1 MKLQG
6 GEKEKM
12 MYDENPIS
20 DKVRFIDNKIYTPAD
35 TTKIEK
41 AIDLMTE
48 LENVTKSNLDT
59 STKQIKIMEL
69 QNQIKQTGFK
79 LSLDELK
86 QLETLL
92 DRRQRDIVLQKE
104 KNLELKSERLI
115 QKAVTDE
122 IINQTKYY
130 TQMTEVEKNRI
141 KDMVANT
148 ALVKDMQAKWKA
160 QDGRN
165 VFFGNNYTKFYANY
179 VQKRIDAE
187 EKQKQED
194 EEKKKKKDEEEKVQK
209 QKEASLKNFKSSV
222 KNSTLDFFKGNFNT
236 GLKNQTNT
244 FNDTFSNIA
253 ARTGTTENGYL
264 TAQGGLNTVLSYRG
278 LDDNIKASDIMK
290 TWNTLATNGI
300 NVDLNTDK
308 GRAEATSRAIELAIN
323 KTVVPYLD
331 TNSSNFQQLVD
342 FYPSLQMQIRGI
354 GRATTEISGSSVYA
368 NKYLQDM
375 INSLSPMSKLAETQI
390 GIQYAKTIGTY
401 ESLRSQGIS
410 ELAIGDYYA
419 MAKSIQNDPSK
430 ALTSGN
436 LTQRLATANLIA
448 SGADLKDI
456 SQVNAA
462 NLRSGKF
469 LSGLV
474 PGGNLDSLYAG
485 ALNLGGNVSS
495 ILEIKGANI
504 EDALRKG
511 SKTGALASIKGK
523 GIVDDFSKGNLQ
535 TAKTKQE
542 TALENMTTQF
552 AIMGERLGAIGNL
565 VDKGLKDIITLL
577 KTQIGGNLLSFFG
590 KNGTMSNAVEKGAKA
605 SSGLLGTV
613 ASGITIGAFTS
624 VAAVGIASIITAS
637 RHQDD
642 QLAIKNNR
650 SSTLD
655 TLKGTAFENDTG
667 RADVLNYVK
676 STGSVDNPNSGT
688 FWSNFGSNLA
698 GGVNQL
704 VAWTNVFNKQKDPTK
719 YNAENWRNFISTR
732 RGVFD
737 SKELQTLVY
746 VYAMALRHLG
756 QWQVVSQLFGSL
768 SEDSIVNWM
777 NSYAKQGKIA
787 ELMTAVNWASNV
799 MTSMNLKP
807 VDVNG
812 NEFNGD
818 IGFNHWT
825 EGQGFAKYHRQGLD
839 SVPYDEYPAM
849 LHKDEAV
856 LTSDT
861 AGQLRRLI
869 GVYRE
874 TQNQAVSFDAIIQN
888 QTNIL
893 VDKLN
898 QVIDVLRT
906 GNIPDINPDDRI
918 TDRMR
923 SLKSTYALI

>member
-1 MKLQG
+1 
-6 GEKEKM
+6 M

-20 DKVRFIDNKIYTPAD
+20 DKVRFTDNKIYTPAD

-48 LENVTKSNLDT
+48 LEKVTKSNLDN
-59 STKQIKIMEL
+59 STKQIRIMEL

-79 LSLDELK
+79 LSLEELK
-86 QLETLL
+86 QLEILL

-148 ALVKDMQAKWKA
+148 ALVRDMQSKWKS
-160 QDGRN
+160 QDRRN
-165 VFFGNNYTKFYANY
+165 VFFGNDYTKFYANY
-179 VQKRIDAE
+179 VQNRIEAE

-222 KNSTLDFFKGNFNT
+222 TTHTFDFFGGHFNT
-236 GLKNQTNT
+236 GLKNQTST

-264 TAQGGLNTVLSYRG
+264 NAQGGINARLSYRG
-278 LDDNIKASDIMK
+278 LDSNIRASNIMK

-300 NVDLNTDK
+300 NVDLNTEK
-308 GRAEATSRAIELAIN
+308 GRAEATSRAIEVAIN

-331 TNSSNFQQLVD
+331 TSSSNFQQLVD

-410 ELAIGDYYA
+410 ESAIGDYYA

-523 GIVDDFSKGNLQ
+523 GIVDDFSKGKLQ
-535 TAKTKQE
+535 TNKEKQE
-542 TALENMTTQF
+542 IVLENMTTQF
-552 AIMGERLGAIGNL
+552 AIMGERLGVIGDL
-565 VDKGLKDIITLL
+565 VDKYLKDISTLL

-624 VAAVGIASIITAS
+624 AAAVGIASIITAS

-655 TLKGTAFENDTG
+655 TLKGTAFENDAG

-676 STGSVDNPNSGT
+676 SSGSVDNPNSGT

-719 YNAENWRNFISTR
+719 YNAENWRNFISTK

-777 NSYAKQGKIA
+777 NSYAKQGKTA
-787 ELMTAVNWASNV
+787 ELMTAINWASNV

-818 IGFNHWT
+818 IGFNHWS

>member
-222 KNSTLDFFKGNFNT
+222 KNSTLDFFKGNFNI
-236 GLKNQTNT
+236 GLKKQTNT

-264 TAQGGLNTVLSYRG
+264 IAQGGINARLSYRG
-278 LDDNIKASDIMK
+278 LDSNIRASDIMK

-300 NVDLNTDK
+300 NVDLNTEK
-308 GRAEATSRAIELAIN
+308 GRAEATSRAIEVAIN

-331 TNSSNFQQLVD
+331 TSSSNFQQLVD
-342 FYPSLQMQIRGI
+342 FYPSLQTQIKGI

-375 INSLSPMSKLAETQI
+375 INNLSPMSKLAETQI

-410 ELAIGDYYA
+410 ESAIGDYYA

-448 SGADLKDI
+448 NSFVSSKVDLIYSIATSTAQAAAQSTNTIPVVFSAITDPESAGILKNNVTGVSDRVDIKQQLQLLLKLDSKIKKVGVIYNSSEQNSKVQVDDLKAAAKELGVEVVEKSVIQASEIPQAADALTRESDAI
-456 SQVNAA
+456 YLPTDNLVASVVNLLTDKATAA
-462 NLRSGKF
+462 KKIVFGAESAHVKG
-469 LSGLV
+469 
-474 PGGNLDSLYAG
+474 G
-485 ALNLGGNVSS
+485 ALITQG
-495 ILEIKGANI
+495 IDYYEM
-504 EDALRKG
+504 
-511 SKTGALASIKGK
+511 GK
-523 GIVDDFSKGNLQ
+523 Q
-535 TAKTKQE
+535 A
-542 TALENMTTQF
+542 
-552 AIMGERLGAIGNL
+552 
-565 VDKGLKDIITLL
+565 
-577 KTQIGGNLLSFFG
+577 
-590 KNGTMSNAVEKGAKA
+590 
-605 SSGLLGTV
+605 
-613 ASGITIGAFTS
+613 
-624 VAAVGIASIITAS
+624 
-637 RHQDD
+637 
-642 QLAIKNNR
+642 
-650 SSTLD
+650 
-655 TLKGTAFENDTG
+655 
-667 RADVLNYVK
+667 
-676 STGSVDNPNSGT
+676 
-688 FWSNFGSNLA
+688 
-698 GGVNQL
+698 
-704 VAWTNVFNKQKDPTK
+704 
-719 YNAENWRNFISTR
+719 
-732 RGVFD
+732 
-737 SKELQTLVY
+737 
-746 VYAMALRHLG
+746 
-756 QWQVVSQLFGSL
+756 
-768 SEDSIVNWM
+768 
-777 NSYAKQGKIA
+777 GKIA
-787 ELMTAVNWASNV
+787 IDI
-799 MTSMNLKP
+799 LKNGKKP
-807 VDVNG
+807 SEIKYQRMSLNDIVVNG
-812 NEFNGD
+812 KTMAALGITLPED
-818 IGFNHWT
+818 IKSK
-825 EGQGFAKYHRQGLD
+825 AK
-839 SVPYDEYPAM
+839 
-849 LHKDEAV
+849 
-856 LTSDT
+856 
-861 AGQLRRLI
+861 
-869 GVYRE
+869 
-874 TQNQAVSFDAIIQN
+874 IIN
-888 QTNIL
+888 
-893 VDKLN
+893 
-898 QVIDVLRT
+898 
-906 GNIPDINPDDRI
+906 
-918 TDRMR
+918 
-923 SLKSTYALI
+923 

>member
-1 MKLQG
+1 MSEG
-6 GEKEKM
+6 GEKKEM

-20 DKVRFIDNKIYTPAD
+20 DKVRFTDNKIYTPAD

-48 LENVTKSNLDT
+48 LEKVTKSNLDN
-59 STKQIKIMEL
+59 STKQIRIMEL

-79 LSLDELK
+79 LSLEELK
-86 QLETLL
+86 QLESML
-92 DRRQRDIVLQKE
+92 DRRQRDIVLQNE
-104 KNLELKSERLI
+104 KIHALKSERLI

-122 IINQTKYY
+122 IINQTKHY

-148 ALVKDMQAKWKA
+148 ALVKNMQAKWKA
-160 QDGRN
+160 QDSRN
-165 VFFGNNYTKFYANY
+165 VFFGDDYTKFYTDY
-179 VQKRIDAE
+179 VQAKI
-187 EKQKQED
+187 
-194 EEKKKKKDEEEKVQK
+194 KKEEEDLQKEEDKKK
-209 QKEASLKNFKSSV
+209 QKEEQKKKEEAVKKFKSSIV
-222 KNSTLDFFKGNFNT
+222 NDTFSFLGGEFKT
-236 GLKNQTNT
+236 GFKNQTNT

-410 ELAIGDYYA
+410 ETAIGDYYA
-419 MAKSIQNDPSK
+419 MAKAIQNDPSK

-552 AIMGERLGAIGNL
+552 AIMGERLGAIGDL

-577 KTQIGGNLLSFFG
+577 KTQIGGNIISFFG

-605 SSGLLGTV
+605 SSGLLSNV
-613 ASGITIGAFTS
+613 AGGITIGAFT
-624 VAAVGIASIITAS
+624 AAAALGIASIITAS

-719 YNAENWRNFISTR
+719 YNAENWRNFISTK

-777 NSYAKQGKIA
+777 NSYAKQGKTA

-818 IGFNHWT
+818 IGFNHWS

-906 GNIPDINPDDRI
+906 GNIPDINTDDRI